1 MTDTGQ
7 TPARQTVLITG
18 ASSGIGLELARLF
31 AEDGYQLVLVARR
44 NDALAALADELRS
57 AHGTRV
63 RVLARDLERAS
74 APHDIAEMLM
84 ADGVQVDVLVNNAGF
99 GARGGFTQLDLER
112 QTDMI
117 QLNITALTVLTRLF
131 LPGMLARNRGG
142 VLNLASTAAFQPG
155 PFMAVYYASKAYV
168 QSFTEALAEEVAG
181 TNVKVTCLS
190 PGPTVTE
197 FAARAGTEGSKLLRR
212 SSSMSAQ
219 AVARAGYR
227 GWRRG
232 KVLVVPG
239 LANKAGT
246 LAVRLLPRRLLRRL
260 VGGLNR

>member
-7 TPARQTVLITG
+7 TPARETVLITG

-31 AEDGYQLVLVARR
+31 AADGYQLVLVARR
-44 NDALAALADELRS
+44 NDALAALADELRR
-57 AHGTRV
+57 AHDITV
-63 RVLARDLERAS
+63 RVLARDLERTS
-74 APHDIAEMLM
+74 APHDIAEMLS

-142 VLNLASTAAFQPG
+142 VLNVASTAAFQPG
-155 PFMAVYYASKAYV
+155 PFMAVYYATKAYV

-181 TNVKVTCLS
+181 TKLKVSCLS
-190 PGPTVTE
+190 PGPTATE

-212 SSSMSAQ
+212 TSSMSAV

-239 LANKAGT
+239 FANKAGT
-246 LAVRLLPRRLLRRL
+246 LAVRLLPRRVIRRV